1 MGSNSSSLDPHTL
14 TDYNTSMNT
23 TSSPRLGNELV
34 FLKLGGSLITDKH
47 TPRTPRLAIL
57 NRLAGEIQASLDQ
70 YPGLKIL
77 LGHGSGSFGHISGS
91 RYLTRDGASTP
102 EDWLGFAEVWKD
114 AAELNYLV
122 MTALREAGLPAI
134 AFPPSSSIL
143 TRNKKIISWD
153 LSQIQSALEHNL
165 VPVVFGDVVFDEIQ
179 GGTILSTED
188 LFVHLAATLNPQR
201 ILLAGLDQGIW
212 QDFPE
217 CTRLYQEI
225 TPADKDKLRSRVNQ
239 SEATDVTG
247 GMGEKLNLMLDLI
260 SNSSNLD
267 ALIFSGEEAGLI
279 QQALAGGSPGTRLHN

>member
-1 MGSNSSSLDPHTL
+1 MNTSSSPQ
-14 TDYNTSMNT
+14 
-23 TSSPRLGNELV
+23 LGNELV

-47 TPRTPRLAIL
+47 TPRTPRLAML
-57 NRLAGEIQASLDQ
+57 NRLAGEIQAGLDQ
-70 YPGLKIL
+70 NPGLKIL

-91 RYLTRDGASTP
+91 RYRTRDGVSTP

-114 AAELNYLV
+114 AVDLNYLV
-122 MTALREAGLPAI
+122 MTALGKAGLPAI

-165 VPVVFGDVVFDEIQ
+165 IPVVYGDVVFDEIQ

-188 LFVHLAATLNPQR
+188 LFVHLAVTLNPQR
-201 ILLAGLDQGIW
+201 ILLAGLEQGIW

-217 CTRLYQEI
+217 CTLLYQEI
-225 TPADKDKLRSRVNQ
+225 TPADKEKLGSRVNQ

-260 SNSSNLD
+260 SHSSNLD
-267 ALIFSGEEAGLI
+267 ALIFSGEEAGQI